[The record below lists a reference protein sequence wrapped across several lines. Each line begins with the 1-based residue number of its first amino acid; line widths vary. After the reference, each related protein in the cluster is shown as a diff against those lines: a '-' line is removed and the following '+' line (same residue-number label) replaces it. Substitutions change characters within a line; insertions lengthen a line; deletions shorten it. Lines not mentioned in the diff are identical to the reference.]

1 MNMAVPQSAEAL
13 AEAERKLTREAD
25 RQNSLYSKA
34 VKQALV
40 CAAKLD
46 ISVNANPQTL
56 EDAAK
61 LRVLFKPTQEQSVGA
76 RGDMFAK
83 IAANVPSYVSTVQ
96 AWRSLGFSDEDAL
109 AILREVRKDNALSFL
124 ERAAN
129 SGGSVSTVAENTT
142 VESALNESEE

>member
-1 MNMAVPQSAEAL
+1 M
-13 AEAERKLTREAD
+13 
-25 RQNSLYSKA
+25 
-34 VKQALV
+34 
-40 CAAKLD
+40 
-46 ISVNANPQTL
+46 
-56 EDAAK
+56 EDAAR

-129 SGGSVSTVAENTT
+129 SGGSVSTVAKNATVAENSAVAENAT
-142 VESALNESEE
+142 VESASSGSEE